1 MTVARRSDKP
11 RSGASDD
18 SRAARP
24 ATPAANLTP
33 TAVGIAAHP
42 APGPSRWNGRT
53 RFPAPL
59 PWLWLFGALLL
70 AGCAGQPA
78 PQPQATPAQAHQD
91 LLGRIARDH
100 GPEAAQRVERWFDI
114 IDRGRAAA
122 DAERLQLANGFFNR
136 ARFTTDTEVWQR
148 DDYWATPIEFLIEDA
163 GDCEEFAI
171 AKYFTL
177 TGMGIAEDALR
188 ITYAK
193 ALGLDQ
199 PHMVLAWYPTPAADP
214 LILDNLD
221 PRILP
226 ASQRPDLSPVYS
238 FNGAD
243 LWLARN
249 RREQVR
255 SGDAASLSHW
265 RQLRDRLA
273 RQLGP

>member
-1 MTVARRSDKP
+1 MIPRVLIVA
-11 RSGASDD
+11 
-18 SRAARP
+18 
-24 ATPAANLTP
+24 
-33 TAVGIAAHP
+33 
-42 APGPSRWNGRT
+42 
-53 RFPAPL
+53 
-59 PWLWLFGALLL
+59 ALLL
-70 AGCAGQPA
+70 AGCAGQA
-78 PQPQATPAQAHQD
+78 PRPEPVPTAPERLIQRIEREHGPQAA
-91 LLGRIARDH
+91 ARASH
-100 GPEAAQRVERWFDI
+100 WFELI
-114 IDRGRAAA
+114 EQGKSAP

-136 ARFTTDTEVWQR
+136 ARFTTDAEVWQR
-148 DDYWATPIEFLIEDA
+148 EDYWATPIEFLIEDA

-188 ITYAK
+188 ITYVK
-193 ALGLDQ
+193 ALILDQ
-199 PHMVLAWYPTPAADP
+199 PHMVLAWYETPAADP

-226 ASQRPDLSPVYS
+226 ASQRPDLISVYS
-238 FNGAD
+238 FNGTD

-255 SGDAASLSHW
+255 SGDAVTLSHW